1 MKSGRKSDWRKS
13 DRRRNLRNCAKGKIV
28 VRDMGREVGGRGLRG
43 GVKNMH
49 MEWMNRRKNKSRRMI
64 NGRKR
69 NERR

>member
-1 MKSGRKSDWRKS
+1 
-13 DRRRNLRNCAKGKIV
+13 
-28 VRDMGREVGGRGLRG
+28 MGREVGGRGLRG

>member
-1 MKSGRKSDWRKS
+1 MCKRGEGLGIW
-13 DRRRNLRNCAKGKIV
+13 G
-28 VRDMGREVGGRGLRG
+28 GREVGGRGLRG